1 VSSRF
6 FSAALLL
13 CLSFSSLATP
23 EFPPLRGR
31 VVDTAGL
38 LNASTEQQ
46 ISQQLADHE
55 QQTTNQIVVA
65 TLPHLQGYSIEE
77 FGYQL
82 GRHWGIGQK
91 NTNNG
96 VVLLVAKK
104 ERKIRI
110 EVGYGLEGALT
121 DALASNI
128 IQTII
133 RPQFK
138 KGNFNQGLSKGVT
151 AIITAIRG
159 EYKANKF
166 KESSGKYYWIII
178 IIFLLFW
185 KASKVF
191 LPIPNR
197 NSSLNSYGNR
207 GSGLFGRSGGSSSG
221 GGFSGGG
228 GGFGGGGASGGW

>member
-1 VSSRF
+1 MPFRF
-6 FSAALLL
+6 FSAAILL

-23 EFPPLRGR
+23 EFPALTGR

-38 LNASTEQQ
+38 LSASTRQQ
-46 ISQQLADHE
+46 ITQQLAEHE
-55 QQTTNQIVVA
+55 KQTTNQIVVV
-65 TLPHLQGYSIEE
+65 TLTHLQGYSIEE

-91 NTNNG
+91 DTNNG

-121 DALASNI
+121 DALAANI
-128 IQTII
+128 INTVIK
-133 RPQFK
+133 PQFK
-138 KGNFNQGLSKGVT
+138 KGKFNQGLSKGVT
-151 AIITAIRG
+151 AIIAAIGG
-159 EYKANKF
+159 EYKANKI
-166 KESSGKYYWIII
+166 KESSGKYCWVFITL
-178 IIFLLFW
+178 FLLFW
-185 KASKVF
+185 KVSKIF

-197 NSSLNSYGNR
+197 NNSLNNYANR
-207 GSGLFGRSGGSSSG
+207 GSGLFGSSGGSSG